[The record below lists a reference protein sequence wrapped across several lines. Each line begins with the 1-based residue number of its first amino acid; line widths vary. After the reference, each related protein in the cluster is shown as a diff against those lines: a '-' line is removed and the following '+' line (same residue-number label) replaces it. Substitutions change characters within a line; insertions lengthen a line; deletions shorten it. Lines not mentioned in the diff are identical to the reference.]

1 MQGAA
6 PPVVNPV
13 LAPEA
18 SAAPAASA
26 PVSAWIGLGANLG
39 DRLATLRTALSAM
52 GALPG
57 TRVQGVSSLYGSAP
71 VDAGGPD
78 YLNAVAQVQT
88 TLAPHALLAQ
98 LQAIE
103 QAAGRERP
111 YRNAPR
117 TLDLDILLYG
127 DEVIDTPTL
136 TVPHPRLHERA
147 FALCP
152 LAELAPDRVP
162 AHQLATV
169 ATWPSSRCR
178 ATRRGGSWPWAV
190 SPTNTKLPQAS
201 NGADAGVP
209 NRCRQIGGE

>member
-103 QAAGRERP
+103 QAAGR
-111 YRNAPR
+111 
-117 TLDLDILLYG
+117 
-127 DEVIDTPTL
+127 
-136 TVPHPRLHERA
+136 
-147 FALCP
+147 
-152 LAELAPDRVP
+152 
-162 AHQLATV
+162 
-169 ATWPSSRCR
+169 
-178 ATRRGGSWPWAV
+178 
-190 SPTNTKLPQAS
+190 
-201 NGADAGVP
+201 
-209 NRCRQIGGE
+209 